1 MRIYMTESNLVNL
14 SSYAGTLQGGARET
28 SRIWRR
34 RRVAEIGFVVGWDF
48 RGVQMKFPSNAKE
61 TPK

>member
-1 MRIYMTESNLVNL
+1 MLQKESNLVNL
-14 SSYAGTLQGGARET
+14 SRHAGILQGVARET
-28 SRIWRR
+28 RIWRR

-48 RGVQMKFPSNAKE
+48 KGGQMKFPSNAKE

>member
-1 MRIYMTESNLVNL
+1 MLQKESNLVNL
-14 SSYAGTLQGGARET
+14 SRYAGILQGVARET
-28 SRIWRR
+28 RIWRR

-48 RGVQMKFPSNAKE
+48 KGVQMKFPSNAKE